1 MQDKKA
7 MIRAALGA
15 MTHVLE
21 LKPEDAVLV
30 VTDEATAPIGEAFR
44 EAAASHGCPTDTW
57 VIPEAERPMT
67 EPPAELL
74 ARLDT
79 TALVINTLLP
89 RADETPF
96 RIKWLLAIEQTGRIR
111 CGHCPGITAEMM
123 TGGPMNID
131 YEAMRETARQLIE
144 AFAGATS
151 TRITTP
157 AGTDLLLD
165 LTDRAFISDVGATD
179 EYGCNLP
186 CGEIYCAPVEDGTN
200 GLLVVDGTIS
210 SHGFSDSP
218 LRISVVNGAI
228 VGLDCEDATVLE
240 DVETYIGVDLEAKI
254 IGELGIG
261 VNPGAKL
268 IGNMLEDEKALH
280 TGHIAFGNNEDFGG
294 RNRSAT
300 HHDFLFRLPTFQVT
314 YANGSSRLIIEEG
327 EFRL

>member
-1 MQDKKA
+1 MQDKQA
-7 MIRAALGA
+7 MISAALGA
-15 MTHVLE
+15 MTYVLYLE
-21 LKPEDAVLV
+21 PEHAVLV

-57 VIPEAERPMT
+57 VIPEAERPMQD
-67 EPPAELL
+67 PPAELL
-74 ARLDT
+74 ARLDH

-96 RIKWLLAIEQTGRIR
+96 RIKWLKAIEKTKRIR

-131 YEAMRETARQLIE
+131 YKAMRETARQLIG
-144 AFAGATS
+144 AFAGAST

-157 AGTDLLLD
+157 AGTDLLLE
-165 LTDRAFISDVGATD
+165 LTDRAFLSDVGATD

-186 CGEIYCAPVEDGTN
+186 CGEIYCAPVEN
-200 GLLVVDGTIS
+200 GANGVLVVDGTIS
-210 SHGFSDSP
+210 SRGFSDHP
-218 LRISVVNGAI
+218 LHISVENGAI
-228 VGLDCEDATVLE
+228 VGLDCENPTVIK
-240 DVETYIGVDLEAKI
+240 DVEGFTGVDPEAKI

-280 TGHIAFGNNEDFGG
+280 TGHIAFGNNEEFGG
-294 RNRSAT
+294 QNRSAT
-300 HHDFLFRLPTFQVT
+300 HHDFLFRYPTFQVT
-314 YANGSSRLIIEEG
+314 YADGSSRLIIEDG
-327 EFRL
+327 EFRF